1 MAVTETVKIVFEA
14 DTGGVTDT
22 INDLVKLKKITQE
35 EADAL
40 KKLGEE
46 AKKTD
51 DALGG
56 LGDELDDLIKDLPK
70 FNDGA
75 DNAGKNFVNLRTQVK
90 QAKEEVQ
97 RMTAEFGEFS
107 AEAQAARVKAG
118 ALADQMS
125 DLNRQVNLLNPEAKA
140 KAFVNFGNQIVGAFQ
155 IATGALQAFGAENEQ
170 VAKVAMRLQGA
181 LNVAQGIAS
190 LKQLKESYADIK
202 VVLGVT
208 TAAQV
213 TQNAAQNA
221 GVVSAGALTR
231 AMNALKAAMLSNP
244 FTAIAVALGTVVGAM
259 ILLNDETDEQ
269 IEKQKKLKELRDK
282 EIDDLNDT
290 ADILQLQKEAR
301 DEGVNAARR
310 ELELL
315 TARGAKGKE
324 LNEAQLKLAREELE
338 ALQSRQAFLGEEFK
352 NEADRIK
359 LAEDIKDKRNAI
371 RVLEARFEKDQRD
384 QSAKN
389 YEDAEKKKTQAL
401 IDAQTEREKQA
412 AATSALGQQFE
423 QELAAQLKAI
433 DDKASLDIRASNLF
447 ISNLEDR
454 KATEQALEL
463 KALED
468 KKAKLIEFGKDT
480 TDIELQIAE
489 KKKEIYGTDK
499 ANYDKAT
506 ADKLKADQERAKR
519 SEELFAASQDF
530 ILSLSQSYYQREQQE
545 LEKQR
550 EKGVITEEQY
560 QEKLKK
566 IKQNQARQDKELA
579 IFAAT
584 VSLAEAIVKALT
596 IKPPASFAAA
606 AATAAIAGLNL
617 AKIIA
622 TPLPKFKHGTLSVP
636 GTDTG
641 QDTVMA
647 MLRPG
652 EAVIPT
658 ETNREYAPALRAIYR
673 RDINAKELN
682 DFVTNR
688 DQGAFAF
695 NQVSLDALYK
705 RDLKV
710 SALTQSG
717 RSEPLNVQP
726 TRITAD
732 VDVQQLSKAMNKNK
746 AVEVTNTAALGEAIA
761 AQLSKRIN
769 PRQVI

>member
-14 DTGGVTDT
+14 DTKAITDT
-22 INDLVKLKKITQE
+22 TKELTSMKKATE
-35 EADAL
+35 EDVAAF
-40 KKLGEE
+40 KKLSDTAKAASSSVEE
-46 AKKTD
+46 T
-51 DALGG
+51 
-56 LGDELDDLIKDLPK
+56 GDK
-70 FNDGA
+70 F
-75 DNAGKNFVNLRTQVK
+75 VSLRAQVK

-97 RMTAEFGEFS
+97 RMADEFGEFS
-107 AEAQAARVKAG
+107 TQANAARVKAG
-118 ALADQMS
+118 ALVDQM
-125 DLNRQVNLLNPEAKA
+125 DDMNRQLKLLNPEAKA
-140 KAFVNFGNQIVGAFQ
+140 QAFVNFGNQIVGAFQ

-170 VAKVAMRLQGA
+170 VAKLAMRLQGA

-244 FTAIAVALGTVVGAM
+244 FTAIAVALGTVIGAM

-301 DEGVNAARR
+301 NQGVNAARR

-324 LNEAQLKLAREELE
+324 LNEAQLRVAREELE
-338 ALQSRQAFLGEEFK
+338 VLQLRQSFLINEFK
-352 NEADRIK
+352 TEGERIK
-359 LAEDIKDKRNAI
+359 FAEDIKDKRNAI
-371 RVLEARFEKDQRD
+371 RVLEAKFEKEQQDEAVKN
-384 QSAKN
+384 AK
-389 YEDAEKKKTQAL
+389 DAEAKKTKAIEDELKRQASL
-401 IDAQTEREKQA
+401 KA
-412 AATSALGQQFE
+412 QFE
-423 QELAAQLKAI
+423 QEFTTQEGQI
-433 DDKASLDIRASNLF
+433 DKETQQRIRASNLLLTA
-447 ISNLEDR
+447 IENQSTSEIDLTIDKEAQ
-454 KATEQALEL
+454 KLQLEL
-463 KALED
+463 KALKD
-468 KKAKLIEFGKDT
+468 KKDLYIQFGKDT
-480 TDIELQIAE
+480 TDLELSIAE
-489 KKKEIYGTDK
+489 KNNEIYQFDVKNKKK
-499 ANYDKAT
+499 AE
-506 ADKLKADQERAKR
+506 ADKLAAEQERADRAKL
-519 SEELFAASQDF
+519 LFEASQDF

-550 EKGVITEEQY
+550 EQGIITEEQY

-622 TPLPKFKHGTLSVP
+622 TPLPKFKQGTLSVP

-710 SALTQSG
+710 SAITQAGKSAQLTA
-717 RSEPLNVQP
+717 QP
-726 TRITAD
+726 TKITAD
-732 VDVQQLSKAMNKNK
+732 VDVQQLSRAMSKNK

>member
-14 DTGGVTDT
+14 DTKAITDT
-22 INDLVKLKKITQE
+22 TKELTSMKKATE
-35 EADAL
+35 EDVAAF
-40 KKLGEE
+40 KKLSDET
-46 AKKTD
+46 KNLNNTLSTTD
-51 DALGG
+51 D
-56 LGDELDDLIKDLPK
+56 
-70 FNDGA
+70 
-75 DNAGKNFVNLRTQVK
+75 NFVSLRTQVK
-90 QAKEEVQ
+90 QAKDEVV
-97 RMTAEFGEFS
+97 RLSAEFGEFS
-107 AEAQAARVKAG
+107 AEANAARVKAG

-170 VAKVAMRLQGA
+170 VAKLAMRLQGA

-190 LKQLKESYADIK
+190 LKSLKEGYQDLK

-231 AMNALKAAMLSNP
+231 AMNALKVAMLSNP

-269 IEKQKKLKELRDK
+269 IEKQKRLKELRDQ

-352 NEADRIK
+352 TEADRIK

-371 RVLEARFEKDQRD
+371 RVLEARFEKEQRD
-384 QSAKN
+384 QSAKD
-389 YEDAEKKKTQAL
+389 YADAEKKKTQAL
-401 IDAQTEREKQA
+401 IDAQTEREKQE

-489 KKKEIYGTDK
+489 KNNEIYQLDVKNKNK
-499 ANYDKAT
+499 AADEKLEYDRKR
-506 ADKLKADQERAKR
+506 LELLGQLSQE
-519 SEELFAASQDF
+519 SIDF
-530 ILSLSQSYYQREQQE
+530 IFSLNRASLDAQQSD
-545 LEKQR
+545 LEVQK
-550 EKGVITEEQY
+550 EKGLITEEQY
-560 QEKLKK
+560 QEKLKQLK
-566 IKQNQARQDKELA
+566 TKQAKADKEAQIFSA
-579 IFAAT
+579 IMSTAQ
-584 VSLAEAIVKALT
+584 AIINALT
-596 IKPPASFAAA
+596 VQPATLVP
-606 AATAAIAGLNL
+606 TAVAVASTIGALNL

-622 TPLPKFKHGTLSVP
+622 TPLPKFKQGTLSVP
-636 GTDTG
+636 GVDTG

-658 ETNREYAPALRAIYR
+658 ETNREYAPVMRAIYR
-673 RDINAKELN
+673 REINAKELN

-688 DQGAFAF
+688 EQGAFAF

-710 SALTQSG
+710 SAITQAGKTAQLTA
-717 RSEPLNVQP
+717 QP
-726 TRITAD
+726 TKITAD
-732 VDVQQLSKAMNKNK
+732 VDVQQLTRAMSKNK